1 MIDSRSL
8 RNLCIRRIS
17 AWSFLSFGF
26 VRSSST
32 ISLRRSEKFASP
44 LSSILIFERRFA
56 RRTSCFSMAFFTSF
70 GFTSTPND
78 GTISPDLRSFE
89 RLIRPP
95 TTKFP
100 SRPCVWILWF
110 LLSSVTSPLTES
122 VIGKRTPSTHA
133 TAQTHA

>member
-17 AWSFLSFGF
+17 AWIFLSFGF

-56 RRTSCFSMAFFTSF
+56 RRISCFSMAFFTSL
-70 GFTSTPND
+70 GLKSTPND
-78 GTISPDLRSFE
+78 GTTSPDLRSFE

-100 SRPCVWILWF
+100 SSPWVWIFPF
-110 LLSSVTSPLTES
+110 LLSSVTSPLTPR
-122 VIGKRTPSTHA
+122 VIGNRTPSTHA
-133 TAQTHA
+133 IAQTPA